1 MCHAADGFVNVDKH
15 VGFVNDFPVFVSS
28 DLGFERLHY
37 LLSNQFFD
45 NIFERDDTHG
55 AAGLSW
61 EFGD

>member
-1 MCHAADGFVNVDKH
+1 MNIDED
-15 VGFVNDFPVFVSS
+15 VGFVNDFPRFVSS
-28 DLGFERLHY
+28 DLEFGRLRY

-45 NIFERDDTHG
+45 NVFERDDTHG